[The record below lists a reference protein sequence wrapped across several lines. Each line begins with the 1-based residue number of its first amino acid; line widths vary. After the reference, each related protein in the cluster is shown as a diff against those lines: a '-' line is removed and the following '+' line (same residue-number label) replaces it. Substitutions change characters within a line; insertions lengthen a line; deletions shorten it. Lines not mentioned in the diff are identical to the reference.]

1 MGEKSLITFSFL
13 PILLSTFIIGEEE
26 TNRRREGAGVMLLL
40 SLYHSRAYDAE
51 VI

>member
-26 TNRRREGAGVMLLL
+26 SNRRRRRTGGG
-40 SLYHSRAYDAE
+40 
-51 VI
+51 